1 MRTEDC
7 PGATSG
13 SCRISPRVQV
23 LRLWVWLTSRW
34 GRGCLN
40 TENEVCSRRLRK
52 RRCAEADAAD
62 TSGSGHGKEPQLV
75 SAGRGFFGRNA
86 QRLLI
91 GSGPRACNGEADVM
105 SALNTGSAKT
115 QSTRCRHSL
124 ITSIADLR
132 ERCDIDPVTRCWNW
146 LGGYNGY
153 NNRSL
158 IPRLWVYD
166 YDRHDKASVSGPRA
180 AWMLAHE
187 AAPLPGYVVYRACGN
202 RRCLNPVHLRD
213 GRKSDVGANA
223 RLSGRLKAR
232 LLNRGALTCASPT
245 PRPASRRHR
254 RTWCARSAPRPAT

>member
-1 MRTEDC
+1 
-7 PGATSG
+7 
-13 SCRISPRVQV
+13 
-23 LRLWVWLTSRW
+23 
-34 GRGCLN
+34 
-40 TENEVCSRRLRK
+40 
-52 RRCAEADAAD
+52 
-62 TSGSGHGKEPQLV
+62 
-75 SAGRGFFGRNA
+75 
-86 QRLLI
+86 
-91 GSGPRACNGEADVM
+91 M

-132 ERCDIDPVTRCWNW
+132 ERCDVDPVTRCWNW

-166 YDRHDKASVSGPRA
+166 YDRHDKVSVSGPRA

-223 RLSGRLKAR
+223 RLSGRLK
-232 LLNRGALTCASPT
+232 GTALE
-245 PRPASRRHR
+245 SRRANLHLAYAAAGITPTSPDVVRAIRAAPSDVMLSSLAKLHGISPQTVSRIRRGESHR
-254 RTWCARSAPRPAT
+254 EVV